1 MLRAQWP
8 KDNSTPNTPTS
19 VWKFVTASAKPLRY
33 TRISW
38 DTGFRLKYQS
48 QDFCENKMLVFLGF
62 WYSTLDNVFK
72 DAYWFLANFRK
83 QKLEI
88 FCLKQ
93 EKITNLIWQKT
104 GQMLKIIF
112 TNSSSQNA
120 FKLVNIF
127 NQRKKTSP
135 TLFGP
140 DMHCGSNG
148 PREKGKSPQ

>member
-1 MLRAQWP
+1 MR
-8 KDNSTPNTPTS
+8 DNWTYRSTPGTQISS
-19 VWKFVTASAKPLRY
+19 VPAEYRDILVY
-33 TRISW
+33 W
-38 DTGFRLKYQS
+38 DWTQIPIP
-48 QDFCENKMLVFLGF
+48 VF

-93 EKITNLIWQKT
+93 EKRRTNLIWQKT